1 MKKYH
6 LYLWFIALVGL
17 MTACSQDEAAGPQTY
32 EPTSVTLSAS
42 VDRNIQTRA
51 ATMPNECKLRYIL
64 EVWTTGKNPVLKLRK
79 EELKEDFSGV
89 DFTFNLTDAGDYNA
103 LLWADFIDANVTTPT
118 TQTVSG
124 FECDHYQDF
133 NFKTTDN
140 LKNIIRTPV
149 GSIPTLH
156 NDAFC
161 ACHPISKKTGA
172 YSDNVQLVRPFGQ
185 INIIEKDADALAKVE
200 KTKAVFNVPKGYNV
214 ENGTPTNET
223 DEAEKYISFY
233 PLNASEKD
241 CTANLFYDYI
251 FAPATGQTTLGA
263 IKLTFTSNDKNLQ
276 IGDFP
281 IPANMPVKRNKR
293 TNISGHIVSVS
304 DAPSD
309 EAKLSV
315 TVSNNW
321 EETTA
326 GDYDVDALVWDGT
339 STSKPTGYNSVTPGE
354 VNITTAAELAWL
366 AEQSYATFENYTF
379 KLTADID
386 LNNHE
391 WKPIGYRSV
400 FKGTFDGQNHTVSNL
415 KCTNS
420 RVGGL
425 FAEIFNATVK
435 DVTVSGTVSFN
446 TDNGVSQLGG
456 IVAYVMDNSTITG
469 CTNQCTITT
478 TGNTNNCDVGGI
490 AGLVA
495 NQGSSSNC
503 TFIISNNTNTGNVS
517 GNGKT
522 SSYVGGIIGST
533 SITHYSTLTL
543 TGNSYNGGTPSNVCI
558 GDCFMMDNGTITI
571 DGNDATNNKAFP
583 VPAE

>member
-6 LYLWFIALVGL
+6 LYLWIIALVGL

-51 ATMPNECKLRYIL
+51 ATMPSDWQLRYIL
-64 EVWTTGKNPVLKLRK
+64 EIWTTGENPVLKLRK

-103 LLWADFIDANVTTPT
+103 LLWADFIQASVTTPT
-118 TQTVSG
+118 KQTISG

-133 NFKTTDN
+133 NFKTTEN

-149 GSIPTLH
+149 GNIPTLH

-185 INIIEKDADALAKVE
+185 INIIEKDADVIAKIYQTEV
-200 KTKAVFNVPKGYNV
+200 VFNVPKGYNV
-214 ENGTPTNET
+214 ENGMPTSET
-223 DEAEKYISFY
+223 ESVRKAVFSY
-233 PLNASEKD
+233 PLSSPNHD

-251 FAPATGQTTLGA
+251 FAPTTGQTTLGE
-263 IKLTFTSNDKNLQ
+263 IKLTFTSSDNTLQ
-276 IGDFP
+276 IGDFT
-281 IPANMPVKRNKR
+281 IPANMPVERNKR

-304 DAPSD
+304 DAPND

-315 TVSNNW
+315 TISDGWSNDLI
-321 EETTA
+321 EKDA
-326 GDYDVDALVWDGT
+326 DALVWNGT
-339 STSKPTGYNSVTPGE
+339 STSKPADYSSVTPGE

-366 AEQSYATFENYTF
+366 AQQSETFENYTF

-386 LNNHE
+386 LNNYE
-391 WKPIGYRSV
+391 WTPIGSKRS
-400 FKGTFDGQNHTVSNL
+400 FSGTFDGQGHTVSNL
-415 KCTNS
+415 KCTTS
-420 RVGGL
+420 QKGGL
-425 FAEIFNATVK
+425 FAIIVRATVK
-435 DVTVSGTVSFN
+435 NVTVSGTVSFN
-446 TDNGVSQLGG
+446 TDNGVCQLGG
-456 IVAYVMDNSTITG
+456 IVAYVLDDSTITG
-469 CTNQCTITT
+469 CTNQCTIST
-478 TGNTNNCDVGGI
+478 TGSQNRCDVGGI
-490 AGLVA
+490 AGLVS
-495 NQGSSSNC
+495 NQLSSSNR

-522 SSYVGGIIGST
+522 DSYVGGIIGST
-533 SITHYSTLTL
+533 FATNSTSITL
-543 TGNSYNGGTPSNVCI
+543 TGNSYNGGTPSDVCI
-558 GDCFMMDNGTITI
+558 GDCYMSSNGTTTI
-571 DGNDATNNKAFP
+571 DGDDATTQKPYP
-583 VPAE
+583 VPQS